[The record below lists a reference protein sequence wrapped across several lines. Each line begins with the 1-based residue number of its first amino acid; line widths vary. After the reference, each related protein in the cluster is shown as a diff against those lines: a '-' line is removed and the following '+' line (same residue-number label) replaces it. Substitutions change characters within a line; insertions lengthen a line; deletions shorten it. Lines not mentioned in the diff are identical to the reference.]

1 MQTAVAA
8 GIRCPH
14 CDRPHTAAD
23 CWKLHPEK
31 RPAWMQRANRAKAT
45 GGRLMRS
52 TVGDGVQEWGMAR
65 TSSWRAC
72 LGAQLQPR
80 EGEATMK
87 KWTLYVDKA
96 GGSVCPM
103 APTKVQNLRNFAEF
117 LLLLRNFLRKF
128 GKKKCGIDAEF
139 SSFFCGISPRPNQ
152 YILLW
157 IRPPLP
163 RPVGHGRASSPS

>member
-1 MQTAVAA
+1 MKEKHVKVQTAVAA

-52 TVGDGVQEWGMAR
+52 TVGDGVQEWGTAR

-103 APTKVQNLRNFAEF
+103 APTK
-117 LLLLRNFLRKF
+117 
-128 GKKKCGIDAEF
+128 C
-139 SSFFCGISPRPNQ
+139 SYSFPSNC
-152 YILLW
+152 ILVYFTRAQT
-157 IRPPLP
+157 ITPPLHRNAAILFSASPESCDPSWCFYP
-163 RPVGHGRASSPS
+163 RTGPPSEDSRI